1 MRDESAKC
9 VSQGRRA
16 HIPVEETVGP
26 TQVAEAEAAES
37 ANLEV
42 EANPDEEMVMR
53 HTLYIDC
60 FLPGTCPADQSQL
73 PPGRDRTPPA
83 PSGCA
88 KKKQRVGDPHPKVP
102 SDASSKALPRASDGI
117 VIREPTSAS
126 RPTA

>member
-16 HIPVEETVGP
+16 HILVEETVGP
-26 TQVAEAEAAES
+26 TQVAEAEAAEP

-60 FLPGTCPADQSQL
+60 FLPGRSIST
-73 PPGRDRTPPA
+73 A
-83 PSGCA
+83 P
-88 KKKQRVGDPHPKVP
+88 R
-102 SDASSKALPRASDGI
+102 
-117 VIREPTSAS
+117 
-126 RPTA
+126 